1 MTAAYTET
9 LEWLQYMVQLNPESK
24 SSVASIKLHTLNRF
38 MMMDN
43 IKHTCCD
50 NVFNYWVYFILVY
63 VPTSV
68 KIDELIR
75 VLYGIN
81 TVFVC
86 LIQIVGDPLLI
97 LYN

>member
-1 MTAAYTET
+1 MASIYG
-9 LEWLQYMVQLNPESK
+9 ESK
-24 SSVASIKLHTLNRF
+24 SSVASVILHNLNSF

-43 IKHTCCD
+43 IKHTCYD
-50 NVFNYWVYFILVY
+50 NVFKLLGVFILVC

-81 TVFVC
+81 TVFV
-86 LIQIVGDPLLI
+86 
-97 LYN
+97 